1 MAYYVNSNFSLYVY
15 ILSVGYPPTY
25 KTHNKINL
33 SLSMHMHNGKVVP
46 EHIYKSVVMEFTEVP
61 LGTILKGNEMKVV
74 ILAGGFGTRI
84 SEESHLKPKPMVEIG
99 DMPILWHIM
108 KYYSHY
114 GFKDFIICL
123 GYKQY
128 VIKEFFAD
136 YFLHTSDVSFDLTS
150 NEMKVLNK
158 NGEDWKV
165 TLIDTG
171 LNTMTGGRVKRIL
184 DYIDEDDFLLTYG
197 DGLSNVDINK
207 LVDFH
212 KSHKKI
218 ATITTVSISNMKGV
232 LDIDSDNVITSFR
245 EKEASDEAII
255 NGGYMVLNK
264 KIGDYIADDTIA
276 LEKEPF
282 AKLAEEKQLMSF
294 RHKGFWQCMDTQREM
309 KLLNEL
315 WSSGKA
321 PWKLW

>member
-1 MAYYVNSNFSLYVY
+1 
-15 ILSVGYPPTY
+15 
-25 KTHNKINL
+25 
-33 SLSMHMHNGKVVP
+33 
-46 EHIYKSVVMEFTEVP
+46 
-61 LGTILKGNEMKVV
+61 MKVV
-74 ILAGGFGTRI
+74 VLAGGFGTRI

-108 KYYSHY
+108 KYYSSF
-114 GFKDFIICL
+114 GFNEFVICL

-128 VIKEFFAD
+128 VIKEFFAE
-136 YFLHTSDVSFDLTS
+136 YFLHTSDVTINLKN

-158 NGEDWKV
+158 KGEDWSV

-171 LNTMTGGRVKRIL
+171 LNTMTGGRIKRVL
-184 DYIDEDDFLLTYG
+184 DYIPEDDFFLTYG
-197 DGLSNVDINK
+197 DGLSNVDLNK
-207 LVDFH
+207 LLEFH
-212 KSHKKI
+212 KNHKKI
-218 ATITTVSISNMKGV
+218 ATITTVSISSMKGV
-232 LDIDSDNVITSFR
+232 LDISNDNVVTSFR

-264 KIGDYIADDTIA
+264 KIGNYIKGDEIA

-282 AKLAEEKQLMSF
+282 TTLATRSELMSF

-315 WSSGKA
+315 WASGNA
-321 PWKLW
+321 PWKIW